1 MLKIG
6 KHTFFHIHFLN
17 MDISLVIKVTIIK
30 IAIHVAE
37 IHCEGRMSQNFD
49 IGPSFYIILCRR
61 VDFQKSYKKIQ
72 KLPLFCSKI
81 KTRT

>member
-1 MLKIG
+1 M
-6 KHTFFHIHFLN
+6 FFTYIFFN
-17 MDISLVIKVTIIK
+17 MNIAIVIKVTIMQ

-37 IHCEGRMSQNFD
+37 IHCEGRVSQNLD
-49 IGPSFYIILCRR
+49 IGPSFYFILCRR

-72 KLPLFCSKI
+72 KLLVFCSKI